1 MLHVSLTRASYDDA
15 AMIDKITIFLPHLL
29 MALMVWRLLRRDDLD
44 HDPVIEA
51 GHDAAVVPQRR
62 RRRREPEA

>member
-1 MLHVSLTRASYDDA
+1 MLHVSLTRTGYDSP
-15 AMIDKITIFLPHLL
+15 AMIDKFTIFLPHLL

-51 GHDAAVVPQRR
+51 GHEAAIVPKRVRR
-62 RRRREPEA
+62 RHKPEA